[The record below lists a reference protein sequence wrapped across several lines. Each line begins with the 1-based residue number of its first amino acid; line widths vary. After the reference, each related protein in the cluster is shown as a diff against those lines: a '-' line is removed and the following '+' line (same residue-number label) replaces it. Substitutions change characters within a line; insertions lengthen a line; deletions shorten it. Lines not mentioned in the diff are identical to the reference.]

1 MTLRT
6 SKAIGI
12 GMDAV
17 IQVEATSQ
25 VSGYIGE
32 SVTGAA
38 WYVIQS
44 SERDVM
50 TLMQRYNLPE
60 IIARI
65 LIARGV
71 ELDRV
76 EDFLQPSLRSWL
88 PDPLHLLD
96 MQKAATRV
104 AHAITNNEVIAILG
118 DYDVDGAT
126 STSLLMRYI
135 QSVQA
140 SAIYH
145 IPDRIL
151 EGYGPNSAA
160 MSFLQ
165 ERGATLCITVDCG
178 TLAFEPLEHAA
189 SIGLDVIVIDHHLG
203 AETLPKA
210 YAVVNPNRLDECSEH
225 GYMAAVGVAF
235 LLVVAVQRVLQDEG
249 FFKDK
254 KMPDLLQLLDIVA
267 LGTVCDVVPLIKA
280 NRAYVAQGLKIMRQ
294 RHNIGLNALMDVAA
308 MDEPPGV
315 YHLGFLLGPR
325 INAGGRV
332 GKSDLGT
339 QLLTTQDAHLAF
351 EVAQQL
357 NHFNTERKAIEQ
369 QVLEEAITQAQEAKQ
384 YEQALVMVAAEGWHP
399 GVIGV
404 VAGRLKERYH
414 RPTAVISL
422 NEGLGKASARSI
434 TGVDFGSAVVAATQ
448 CGLLVAGGGH
458 KMAAGFTVKADKLES
473 LREFFIERFKDG
485 VQEFGQKRLKLDGY
499 LTVSA
504 ITAGLI
510 GMIEQVGPFGAAHPE
525 PCFMLPSVVA
535 LKVEIVG
542 TQHLRVIIG
551 DKVGSGKNMSIKAM
565 AFRCVETPLGQTLLG
580 LKGRPVHMAVKLRLN
595 RWQGMNRPE
604 VFIEDVML

>member
-1 MTLRT
+1 MADVVTQ
-6 SKAIGI
+6 S
-12 GMDAV
+12 
-17 IQVEATSQ
+17 VESQ
-25 VSGYIGE
+25 LSGYIGE

-38 WYVIQS
+38 WHVHDAP
-44 SERDVM
+44 ERDIL
-50 TLMQRYNLPE
+50 TLMQRHDLPE

-65 LIARGV
+65 LVARKIDL
-71 ELDRV
+71 EKV
-76 EDFLQPSLRSWL
+76 EDFLAPSLRSWL
-88 PDPLHLLD
+88 PDPMHLLD
-96 MQKAATRV
+96 MDKAANRI
-104 AHAITNNEVIAILG
+104 AQAIINDEVIAILG

-126 STSLLMRYI
+126 STSLLMRYFA
-135 QSVQA
+135 SVGGK
-140 SAIYH
+140 AIYH

-160 MSFLQ
+160 MSFLH
-165 ERGATLCITVDCG
+165 ERGAKICITVDCG

-189 SIGLDVIVIDHHLG
+189 NIGLEVIVIDHHLG
-203 AETLPKA
+203 AEILPKA
-210 YAVVNPNRLDECSEH
+210 HAVVNPNRLDELSEH

-235 LLVVAVQRVLQDEG
+235 LLVVAVQRVLQDKG
-249 FFKDK
+249 FFTSKPT
-254 KMPDLLQLLDIVA
+254 PDLLQLLDIVA

-280 NRAYVAQGLKIMRQ
+280 NRAFVAQGLKIMRK
-294 RHNIGLNALMDVAA
+294 RSNIGLNALMDVSS

-339 QLLTTQDAHLAF
+339 QLLTTHDTHMAF
-351 EVAQQL
+351 ELAQQL

-369 QVLEEAITQAQEAKQ
+369 QVLDEAIAQAEANGADSH
-384 YEQALVMVAAEGWHP
+384 ALVMVAGEGWHP

-422 NEGLGKASARSI
+422 KEGIGKASARSI

-448 CGLLVAGGGH
+448 AGILVAGGGH
-458 KMAAGFTVKADKLES
+458 KMAAGFTVEQTKLET
-473 LREFFIERFKDG
+473 LREFLIERFEDG
-485 VQEFGQKRLKLDGY
+485 VKEFGQKRFRLDGY

-504 ITAGLI
+504 ISAALI
-510 GMIEQVGPFGAAHPE
+510 GMIEKVGPFGSAHPE
-525 PCFMLPSVVA
+525 PCFVLPSVVA
-535 LKVEIVG
+535 LKVDIVG
-542 TQHLRVIIG
+542 AQHLRVIIG
-551 DKVGSGKNMSIKAM
+551 DKIGNGKNMSIKAM
-565 AFRCVETPLGQTLLG
+565 AFRSVETPLGQTLLN

-604 VFIEDVML
+604 VLIEDVML